1 MREPRSTAGPR
12 IVQHLALLGLCAA
25 YLQGGLVKL
34 LEFRAAVAEMAHF
47 NLQPAA
53 PIAVAVIVLE
63 LGGSALVL
71 AGLGRRWAALAL
83 AAFTL
88 AASFMANAFWSAPL
102 PDRGPLMNA
111 FFEHL
116 GLVGGWL
123 LVAHLEA
130 TQDRPWRWS
139 PLGDR

>member
-1 MREPRSTAGPR
+1 MRELRSSAGSR

-25 YLQGGLVKL
+25 YVQGGLVKL
-34 LEFRAAVAEMAHF
+34 LDFRAAVAEMAHF
-47 NLQPAA
+47 GLQPAA
-53 PIAVAVIVLE
+53 PFAVAVIVLE

-71 AGLGRRWAALAL
+71 AGLARRWAALAL

-88 AASFMANAFWSAPL
+88 AASFMANAFWSAPQ
-102 PDRGPLMNA
+102 PDRGLLMNA

-123 LVAHLEA
+123 LLARLEA
-130 TQDRPWRWS
+130 PHDRP
-139 PLGDR
+139 